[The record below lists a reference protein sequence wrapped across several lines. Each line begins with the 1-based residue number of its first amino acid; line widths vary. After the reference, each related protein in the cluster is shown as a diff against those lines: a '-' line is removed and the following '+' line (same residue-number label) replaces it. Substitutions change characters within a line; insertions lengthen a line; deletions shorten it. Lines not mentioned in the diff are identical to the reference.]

1 MSQTIN
7 TNIASLNAQRNL
19 NTSQASLSTSL
30 QRLSSGLRINS
41 AKDDAAGL
49 AISDRFT
56 SQIRGLDQAR
66 RNSNDGIS
74 LAQTGDANLE
84 SASNVLQRI
93 RELAVQSTNGTNTG
107 SDRQAINL
115 ESGQLLA
122 ELQRIS
128 NAAEFNGKK
137 LFDGSFGSQAF
148 QVGANAYQTISVSSA
163 NLQTNQYGLNTITG
177 TVGVAATGSAAD
189 VASTGTAN
197 LTINGI
203 NSASVANLGTDN
215 AKELADKINA
225 VSGDTGVSA
234 QARTVAR
241 LSFSATGA
249 YGISIKGDNATAVN
263 ATFNVSATNTADGLS
278 QAVSEINKQSAS
290 TGIAASLDESGTFI
304 RLESSSGADMVIGNT
319 SGAGNVVLTTEAVN
333 SAGVNTTGS
342 SISVASGAAAGNF
355 ASIRGTVTLD
365 SSTGFNISASAA
377 SMFANA
383 STSSGASS
391 STVNLVDLTTVS
403 KATFAIRIVDK
414 ALSTIS
420 TQRAQFGA
428 IQSRFETTISNLQA
442 SSENL
447 SASRSRILDADF
459 AAETAN
465 LTRGQILQQAGTAM
479 LAQANALP
487 QGVLALLRG

>member
-1 MSQTIN
+1 MSQVIN
-7 TNIASLNAQRNL
+7 TNVASLNSQRQLSN
-19 NTSQASLSTSL
+19 SQNSLATSL

-66 RNSNDGIS
+66 RNANDGIS

-84 SASNVLQRI
+84 SASNILQRI

-107 SDRQAINL
+107 SDRQALNL
-115 ESGQLLA
+115 EAGQLLS

-148 QVGANAYQTISVSSA
+148 QVGANAYQTISVSSS
-163 NLQTNQYGLNTITG
+163 NLQTNQYGLNTVTG
-177 TVGVAATGSAAD
+177 TIGVAATGSAAD
-189 VASTGTAN
+189 VASTGAAT
-197 LTINGI
+197 LTLNGI
-203 NSASVANLGTDN
+203 NSASVSAAGTDN

-225 VSGDTGVSA
+225 VSGDTGVTA

-249 YGISIKGDNATAVN
+249 YGLSLRGDNSTAVN
-263 ATFNVSATNTADGLS
+263 VTFNVSATSTADGLS
-278 QAVSEINKQSAS
+278 QAISEINKQSAS
-290 TGIAASLDESGTFI
+290 TGIAASLDESGTYI
-304 RLESSSGADMVIGNT
+304 RLESSSGTDMVVGNT
-319 SGAGNVVLTTEAVN
+319 SGAGNVTLTTEAVN
-333 SAGVNTTGS
+333 SAGVNSTGA

-355 ASIRGTVTLD
+355 ASVRGTVTLD
-365 SSTGFNISASAA
+365 SSSGFNISAGAA
-377 SMFANA
+377 SMFANGA
-383 STSSGASS
+383 TSSGSSS
-391 STVNLVDLTTVS
+391 STVSLVDLTSVS
-403 KATFAIRIVDK
+403 KATFAIRIADK

-465 LTRGQILQQAGTAM
+465 LTRAQILQQAGTAM

-487 QGVLALLRG
+487 QNVLTLLRG

>member
-1 MSQTIN
+1 MSQVIN
-7 TNIASLNAQRNL
+7 TNVASLNSQRQL
-19 NTSQASLSTSL
+19 NKSQDALATSL

-74 LAQTGDANLE
+74 LAQTADANLE

-128 NAAEFNGKK
+128 NSAEFNGKK

-148 QVGANAYQTISVSSA
+148 QVGANAYQTISVGSA
-163 NLQTNQYGLNTITG
+163 NLQTNQYGLNTVTG

-189 VASTGTAN
+189 VASTAAATV
-197 LTINGI
+197 TINGI
-203 NSASVANLGTDN
+203 NSASISNVGTDN

-225 VSGDTGVSA
+225 VSGDTGVAA
-234 QARTVAR
+234 QARNVTR
-241 LSFSATGA
+241 LSFASTGA
-249 YGISIKGDNATAVN
+249 YGLSLRADNATAVN
-263 ATFNVSATNTADGLS
+263 VTFNVSAINTADGLS

-290 TGIAASLDESGTFI
+290 TGISASLDEGGTFI
-304 RLESSSGADMVIGNT
+304 RLEVASGVDMVVGNT
-319 SGAGNVVLTTEAVN
+319 SGNGAITLTSEAVN
-333 SAGVNTTGS
+333 SAGVNTTGA
-342 SISVASGAAAGNF
+342 SISVASGAAAANF
-355 ASIRGTVTLD
+355 ASVRGTVTLD
-365 SSTGFNISASAA
+365 SATGFNLTSSAA
-377 SMFANA
+377 GSFAA
-383 STSSGASS
+383 AASSGSAS

-403 KATFAIRIVDK
+403 KSTFAIRIIDK

-428 IQSRFETTISNLQA
+428 VQSRFETTISNLQA

-459 AAETAN
+459 AAETAA

>member
-1 MSQTIN
+1 MSQVIN
-7 TNIASLNAQRNL
+7 TNVASLNSQRQL
-19 NTSQASLSTSL
+19 NKSQSSLATSL

-66 RNSNDGIS
+66 RNANDGIS

-84 SASNVLQRI
+84 SASNILQRI

-107 SDRQAINL
+107 SDRQALNL
-115 ESGQLLA
+115 EAGQLLS

-137 LFDGSFGSQAF
+137 LFDGSFGSQVF
-148 QVGANAYQTISVSSA
+148 QVGANAYQTISVSSS
-163 NLQTNQYGLNTITG
+163 NLQTNQYGLNTVTG
-177 TVGVAATGSAAD
+177 TIGVAATGSAAD
-189 VASTGTAN
+189 VASTGAAT
-197 LTINGI
+197 LTLNGI
-203 NSASVANLGTDN
+203 NSASVAAAGTDN
-215 AKELADKINA
+215 AKELADKING
-225 VSGDTGVSA
+225 VSGETGVSA

-241 LSFSATGA
+241 LSFSATGS
-249 YGISIKGDNATAVN
+249 YGLSLRGDNSTAVN
-263 ATFNVSATNTADGLS
+263 VTFNVSATNTADGLS
-278 QAVSEINKQSAS
+278 QAISEINKQSAS
-290 TGIAASLDESGTFI
+290 TGIAASLDESGTYI
-304 RLESSSGADMVIGNT
+304 RLESASGTDMVIGNT
-319 SGAGNVVLTTEAVN
+319 SGAGNVVLTAEAVN
-333 SAGVNTTGS
+333 SAGVNSTGA

-355 ASIRGTVTLD
+355 ASVRGTVTLD
-365 SSTGFNISASAA
+365 SSSGFNISASAA
-377 SMFANA
+377 SMFANGA
-383 STSSGASS
+383 TSSGASS
-391 STVNLVDLTTVS
+391 SSVSLIDLTTVS
-403 KATFAIRIVDK
+403 KATFAIRIADK

-465 LTRGQILQQAGTAM
+465 LTRAQILQQAGTAM

-487 QGVLALLRG
+487 QNVLTLLRG